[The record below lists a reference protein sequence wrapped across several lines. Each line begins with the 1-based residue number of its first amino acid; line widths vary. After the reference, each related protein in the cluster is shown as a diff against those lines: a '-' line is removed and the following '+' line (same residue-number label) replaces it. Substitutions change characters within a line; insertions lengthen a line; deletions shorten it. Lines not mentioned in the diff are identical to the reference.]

1 MRRIVLAAVV
11 PAMLL
16 TAPGVALA
24 AHHGHGRHA
33 ARHARRHARR
43 AKHDHLVR
51 FGDPAAASTGSAPT
65 SGSTGAGGAPTSPA
79 APSTQATTG
88 ETAGKVLTFENGV
101 LTIELNGGEKVSG
114 QVTERTELICVPAT
128 PPTSTGGDDQSGDS
142 QGGGNQGGGNQGG
155 DDQGGGDDNSGAQTG
170 EHGGPPSQVSPGGSW
185 SGEGDQQL
193 ADGAQNM
200 DGEDDDQQQGCETT
214 ALTAGAVV
222 REAELDL
229 TGAGA
234 VWERVVVIH

>member
-1 MRRIVLAAVV
+1 MKRIVLAAVV

-16 TAPGVALA
+16 TAPGAALA

-33 ARHARRHARR
+33 ARHVRRHARR

-51 FGDPAAASTGSAPT
+51 FGGPVGPSSAGSNSTGPK
-65 SGSTGAGGAPTSPA
+65 GAGGAPTSPSSPT
-79 APSTQATTG
+79 APSAQATTG
-88 ETAGKVLTFENGV
+88 QTAGKVLTFENGV
-101 LTIELNGGEKVSG
+101 LTIELNGGDKVSG
-114 QVTERTELICVPAT
+114 QVTERTKLICVPAA
-128 PPTSTGGDDQSGDS
+128 PPTGT
-142 QGGGNQGGGNQGG
+142 GG

-170 EHGGPPSQVSPGGSW
+170 EHGGPSSQDSPGGGW
-185 SGEGDQQL
+185 RGEDDQQG
-193 ADGAQNM
+193 ADGAQGV
-200 DGEDDDQQQGCETT
+200 DGDDDDQQQGCETT

-234 VWERVVVIH
+234 VWERVVLIH